1 MEDVAAVPVLEGA
14 GESISWTWI
23 DPDAAVL
30 VQGAELVVGDAT
42 SVLLRANAPK
52 VEKDGET
59 LAEGVV
65 AAEAEAVEELDPL
78 AAVSALRS
86 TTSTSKA
93 PAVGFAWEAEGS
105 CVGDTEVA
113 STEGEDVDAEADAVE
128 GTEDVGTA
136 FIAAAVTGTV
146 SCAVDALET
155 SVDEGAAGILELSS
169 PEDVRFATGAIAS
182 AGLKTKVTLCAEP

>member
-30 VQGAELVVGDAT
+30 VQGAELVVDDAT

-65 AAEAEAVEELDPL
+65 AAEAEAVAV
-78 AAVSALRS
+78 AANGV
-86 TTSTSKA
+86 
-93 PAVGFAWEAEGS
+93 
-105 CVGDTEVA
+105 EVV
-113 STEGEDVDAEADAVE
+113 TDGRGGEDD
-128 GTEDVGTA
+128 
-136 FIAAAVTGTV
+136 
-146 SCAVDALET
+146 
-155 SVDEGAAGILELSS
+155 
-169 PEDVRFATGAIAS
+169 TGAS
-182 AGLKTKVTLCAEP
+182 FSVVKVQ